1 MQNTFIFS
9 PVRSDLIERC
19 LYTLYKYT
27 PPNFYVYLI
36 DQTPKGLNSELLR
49 NKYKNLMYIRTP
61 RTMTHHA
68 GNLGFAKSANLGI
81 QLVETPYFTLSNDD
95 IEFVNRRWWQG
106 VMDTFA
112 KVEASTPDRPAVMVN
127 PASIKLPDWSV
138 GLPKGEHHYILPY
151 KEKYTEDDYTDLVEK
166 EHYINEHLTLMPGSV
181 IDGVVMYESV
191 FDTRKFLEVG
201 LLDERF
207 YVGMGE
213 DYDWNCR
220 ANMKGYRSVGTTLSW
235 VYHHWSMSF
244 SALQEQEEIKETVD
258 RGLEWNNSPEKW
270 GEHFDHWGLSCTK
283 CENRLRSDS
292 KNEWATCPNHP
303 DEKYKMPENTI
314 TPL

>member
-1 MQNTFIFS
+1 MQNTFIIT
-9 PVRSDLIERC
+9 PVRPDLIERC
-19 LYTLYKYT
+19 LETLYKHT
-27 PPNFYVYLI
+27 VPNFYVYLI

-68 GNLGFAKSANLGI
+68 GNLGFAKVANLGI
-81 QLVETPYFTLSNDD
+81 SLVETPYFTLCNDD
-95 IEFVNRRWWQG
+95 VEFVNRKWWQG
-106 VMDTFA
+106 VMDTFT

-201 LLDERF
+201 MLPEQH
-207 YVGMGE
+207 YPGMGE
-213 DYDWNCR
+213 DYWWGAR
-220 ANMKGYRSVGTTLSW
+220 ANMFGYRSVGTTLSW
-235 VYHHWSMSF
+235 VFHHWSKSF
-244 SALQEQEEIKETVD
+244 ESLQAQEEIKETLD
-258 RGLEWNNSPEKW
+258 TNLIWNDNNADW
-270 GEHFDHWGLSCTK
+270 GENFDHWGMKCTQ
-283 CENRLRSDS
+283 CEERMRTKDGIT
-292 KNEWATCPNHP
+292 AICPNHP
-303 DEKYKMPENTI
+303 QEVYKMPEART